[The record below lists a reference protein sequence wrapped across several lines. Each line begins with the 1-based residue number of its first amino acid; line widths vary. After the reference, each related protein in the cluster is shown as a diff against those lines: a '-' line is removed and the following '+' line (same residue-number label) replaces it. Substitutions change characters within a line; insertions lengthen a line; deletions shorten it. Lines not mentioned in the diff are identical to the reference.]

1 MAHISSPRPTGDRTR
16 QPFPSIAVRAFPG
29 NQTDSERFRSLPRTE
44 PRNLSTMPVAE
55 HAQMRGHE
63 PKVERERWITRLAC
77 VRNAWRPAARSSGYP
92 ASAIGDAARMKGRTK
107 RAEDVSSDG
116 PGDPSLTRT
125 YRRNRRRTPEGGDH

>member
-1 MAHISSPRPTGDRTR
+1 
-16 QPFPSIAVRAFPG
+16 
-29 NQTDSERFRSLPRTE
+29 
-44 PRNLSTMPVAE
+44 MPVAE

-116 PGDPSLTRT
+116 PGVPSLTRT
-125 YRRNRRRTPEGGDH
+125 YRRNRRRTPEGGDHYGDRASRRDFLGFLRGTSPPSIYPPRAAPPL